1 MEETGVQYERHI
13 LTFFVGSRRRCD
25 SAPLMHTFSHHCS
38 RHLASHRTLAA
49 LFQLECLK
57 QTSKAVSKATGAKK
71 KVCGMS
77 CHRDHMP
84 RGGGPMARVAW
95 PCLARF

>member
-1 MEETGVQYERHI
+1 
-13 LTFFVGSRRRCD
+13 L
-25 SAPLMHTFSHHCS
+25 AP
-38 RHLASHRTLAA
+38 HRTLAA

-77 CHRDHMP
+77 CH
-84 RGGGPMARVAW
+84 GAAGPW
-95 PCLARF
+95 PV